1 MKEIIR
7 SKLVGGVLMLLVA
20 CAAISA
26 QAQTA
31 SKKNGEEMVWDSI
44 ICRGAKCEPLKARGW
59 LFVRAGEKAV
69 VIISHGSVGIDQ
81 RVFDRVD
88 QIQDLGMAALV
99 IDHWGSRG
107 LSEVLSDL
115 KGAASKGASE
125 LNMSFDIYTAASVL
139 RRERNFEKV
148 GTIGASFGGAAQI
161 MAQQKWVKSVIEK
174 TYEYHYRKPFVVRRL
189 DAQVGLYTWC
199 GYRNKL
205 RDSFNGAPLLIIN
218 GDKDTQTPSRL
229 CEQLA
234 PWMNEHGG
242 NVRAVTLKGEVHGFD
257 DRRRQTWIPN
267 IVHMGKCDLMIDE
280 KGTTNLTTGN
290 VTKITDFNAALP
302 VALKECATERGFSN
316 GNSGDWK
323 VAVPLW
329 TKFLQDHLHVEV
341 Q

>member
-1 MKEIIR
+1 
-7 SKLVGGVLMLLVA
+7 
-20 CAAISA
+20 
-26 QAQTA
+26 
-31 SKKNGEEMVWDSI
+31 MVWDSI
-44 ICRGAKCEPLKARGW
+44 ICRGAKCEPLKTRGW
-59 LFVRAGEKAV
+59 LFAKPGQKAV
-69 VIISHGSVGIDQ
+69 VIISHGSIGIDA

-88 QIQDLGMAALV
+88 QIQDLSMAALV

-107 LSEVLSDL
+107 LGEVLSDL

-148 GTIGASFGGAAQI
+148 GTIGASFGGGAQI
-161 MAQQKWVKSVIEK
+161 TAQQQWAKSVIEE
-174 TYEYHYRKPFVVRRL
+174 TYEYHYKKPFVVRRL

-218 GDKDTQTPSRL
+218 GDRDTQTPSRL

-234 PWMNEHGG
+234 PWMNERGG
-242 NVRAVTLKGEVHGFD
+242 NVRTVTLKGEVHGFD

-267 IVHMGKCDLMIDE
+267 IVHTGKCDLMIDE
-280 KGTTNLTTGN
+280 RGTTNLTTGN
-290 VTKITDFNAALP
+290 VTEIKDFNAALP

-329 TKFLQDHLHVEV
+329 TKFLQEHLRLEA